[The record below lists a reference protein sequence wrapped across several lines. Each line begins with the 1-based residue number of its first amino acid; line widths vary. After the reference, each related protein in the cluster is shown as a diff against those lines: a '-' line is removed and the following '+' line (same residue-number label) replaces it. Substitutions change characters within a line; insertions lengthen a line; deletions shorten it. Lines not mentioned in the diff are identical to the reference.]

1 MNNQDITYL
10 KEQGYHVVSPARLF
24 GRSAELQSGEAV
36 TDGGYRE
43 VGIAEMFGLS
53 TERGDGGVGVPYE
66 RTFSETPLFQSI
78 VLATIVV
85 YLAILLRSWGFI
97 RSIWSDIFTTSN
109 ERRMVFEGGE
119 LPLQRFKS
127 MASLLGFAV
136 VALVV
141 VRLAESNIEPSSEIY
156 STRMYSLAPL
166 ASMAV
171 MFGYAVW
178 RLLYHKVVGWVIASP
193 NLEVLSYIGYTNFVH
208 TVVLLYPVTAIWLL
222 KDGGDSSTA
231 GVALVVCASV
241 LLAIYLKDVFMFFI
255 EKKISIFY
263 CFLYL
268 CTAILLPW
276 SLLFKLLAL

>member
-43 VGIAEMFGLS
+43 VGIADMFGLS
-53 TERGDGGVGVPYE
+53 TECGDGGVGVPYE
-66 RTFSETPLFQSI
+66 RSFSETPLFQSI

-97 RSIWSDIFTTSN
+97 RSIWSDIFKTSN

-171 MFGYAVW
+171 MLGYAVW
-178 RLLYHKVVGWVIASP
+178 RLLYHKVVGWVTASP

-241 LLAIYLKDVFMFFI
+241 LLAMYLKDVFMFFI
-255 EKKISIFY
+255 EKKISIF
-263 CFLYL
+263 
-268 CTAILLPW
+268 
-276 SLLFKLLAL
+276 